1 MNAGVMHAVRP
12 SNNNGSGKQRVL
24 LVDDEPQVLVALEDL
39 LSDEYCV
46 LKAQSGE
53 DALKLIRKDPEIA
66 VVITDQ
72 RMPKMTG
79 DEFLTRLDKHG
90 ATRILLTGYADLSA
104 VIRAVNEGKIFAYV
118 TKPWNAED
126 LWMTVH
132 NAAEHFHLAQELN
145 SERQRLQDKTIL
157 LDSILDCM
165 GEGVVAAD
173 MQGKLLVYNRRAEK
187 ILGVSAASVPPD
199 AWTERFGLHL
209 PDQKTPVPSDQLPLS
224 RILSGESFVEADM
237 FVKNARVPGTAVAVT
252 ATPLT
257 GESGE
262 LAGGIAVLRD
272 VTQQRQLEAQL
283 IQSQKMEAIGQLAGG
298 VAHDFNNLLAVIM
311 GYGELLLGEFVP
323 EDPKGNDVG
332 EMLNAAKRGVAL
344 TRQLLAFSRQQMVQ
358 PAILSLN
365 EIVDGIEKM
374 LRRIIG
380 EHIRLSTKL
389 ATELGRFKADA
400 SQVEQ
405 ILLNLTVNA
414 RDAMPEGGRMRIE
427 TRNVHLDEAAAS
439 SQPGV
444 SAGDYVVL
452 TVADTGTGMDEETKK
467 RVFEPFFTTKEV
479 GKGTGLGLSTVYGI
493 VRQSGGHI
501 VIQSEVGKG
510 ATFEVFFPRAE
521 GAASARRSQAPA
533 APVQKATETVL
544 IVEDDEGVRVVA
556 TRILREQGYTV
567 LEARRASEARRIWEK
582 HGPNIDLLLTDVVM
596 PDINGPKLAEELAKT
611 RPGMR
616 VLYMSGY
623 PGAGGLA
630 TIDGSAPHCIEKPF
644 TPASLAAKVREMLDK
659 GAKPAMLQ

>member
-1 MNAGVMHAVRP
+1 MNVVAAGAEKR
-12 SNNNGSGKQRVL
+12 RVL

-39 LSDEYCV
+39 LSEEFDV

-53 DALKLIRKDPEIA
+53 VALEMIRGQPEIA

-79 DEFLTRLDKHG
+79 DEFLTRLDKYG

-126 LWMTVH
+126 LWLTVH
-132 NAAEHFHLAQELN
+132 NAAEHFHLAQELTN
-145 SERQRLQDKTIL
+145 ERQRLQDKTRL

-165 GEGVVAAD
+165 GEGIVATD
-173 MQGKLLVYNRRAEK
+173 RGGKFLVFNRRAEK
-187 ILGVSAASVPPD
+187 ILGMGATDVSPD
-199 AWTERFGLHL
+199 AWAGKFGLFL
-209 PDQKTPVPSDQLPLS
+209 PDQKTPLPNEQLPMK
-224 RILSGESFVEADM
+224 RILNGESFVEVDM
-237 FVKNARVPGTAVAVT
+237 FVKNAAVPGTAVAVT

-257 GESGE
+257 GETG
-262 LAGGIAVLRD
+262 AVVGGISVLRD
-272 VTQQRQLEAQL
+272 VTQQRQLEVQL

-311 GYGELLLGEFVP
+311 GYGELLLGDFP
-323 EDPKGNDVG
+323 PDDPKGNDVG
-332 EMLNAAKRGVAL
+332 EMLAAAKRGVAL
-344 TRQLLAFSRQQMVQ
+344 TRQLLAFSRQQMIQ
-358 PAILSLN
+358 PTTLDLN
-365 EIVDGIEKM
+365 EIVEGIEKM

-389 ATELGRFKADA
+389 QSDLAHFRADA

-414 RDAMPEGGRMRIE
+414 RDAMPEGGRLHIA
-427 TRNVHLDEAAAS
+427 TRNETLDEATTAPH
-439 SQPGV
+439 PG
-444 SAGDYVVL
+444 ANPGEYVVL
-452 TVADTGTGMDEETKK
+452 SVTDTGVGMSEETKK

-493 VRQSGGHI
+493 VRQSGGFI
-501 VIQSEVGKG
+501 EIRSKLGEGS
-510 ATFEVFFPRAE
+510 TFEVYFPRNEVGQATQQS
-521 GAASARRSQAPA
+521 SAPPAPL
-533 APVQKATETVL
+533 QKATETVL

-556 TRILREQGYTV
+556 SRILRDQGYTV

-582 HGPNIDLLLTDVVM
+582 HGATIDLLLTDVVM
-596 PDINGPKLAEELAKT
+596 PDVNGPRLAEELTKT
-611 RPGMR
+611 RPGLR

-630 TIDGSAPHCIEKPF
+630 VPPGAALSCIEKPF
-644 TPASLAAKVREMLDK
+644 TPSSLAAKVREMF
-659 GAKPAMLQ
+659 GSRRSTPAS

>member
-1 MNAGVMHAVRP
+1 MTATVAPLEKR
-12 SNNNGSGKQRVL
+12 RVL

-39 LSDEYCV
+39 LSEEFSV

-53 DALKLIRKDPEIA
+53 DALKVIRHEPEIA

-79 DEFLTRLDKHG
+79 DEFLTRLDKHA

-126 LWMTVH
+126 LWLTVH
-132 NAAEHFHLAQELN
+132 NAAEHFHLAQELTN
-145 SERQRLQDKTIL
+145 ERQRLQEKTHL

-165 GEGVVAAD
+165 GEGIVATD
-173 MQGKLLVYNRRAEK
+173 REGQCLVFNRRAQK
-187 ILGVSAASVPPD
+187 ILGMGPAHVRPD
-199 AWTERFGLHL
+199 AWGPKYGLHL
-209 PDQKTPVPSDQLPLS
+209 PDQKTPMPSEELPMA
-224 RILSGESFVEADM
+224 RILNGENFVELDM
-237 FVKNARVPGTAVAVT
+237 YVKNAAVPGTAVAVT

-257 GESGE
+257 GENGD
-262 LAGGIAVLRD
+262 LVGGISVLRD
-272 VTQQRQLEAQL
+272 VTQQRLLEAQL

-311 GYGELLLGEFVP
+311 GYGELLLGDFDAS
-323 EDPKGNDVG
+323 DPKGNDVS
-332 EMLNAAKRGVAL
+332 EMLAAAKRGVAL
-344 TRQLLAFSRQQMVQ
+344 TRQLLAFSRQQLVQ
-358 PAILSLN
+358 LAILDLN
-365 EIVDGIEKM
+365 QIVEGIEKM

-380 EHIRLSTKL
+380 EHIRLSTRL
-389 ATELGRFKADA
+389 ATGLGHFKADA
-400 SQVEQ
+400 SQIEQ

-414 RDAMPEGGRMRIE
+414 RDAMPEGGRLAIE
-427 TRNVHLDEAAAS
+427 TRNVRLDEAAAAA
-439 SQPGV
+439 QPGV
-444 SAGDYVVL
+444 SPGDYVVL
-452 TVADTGTGMDEETKK
+452 TVTDTGVGMDEETKK

-501 VIQSEVGKG
+501 VIKSEVGKG
-510 ATFEVFFPRAE
+510 ASFEVYFPRNESGEAT
-521 GAASARRSQAPA
+521 RSSA
-533 APVQKATETVL
+533 APPPVAQKASETVL

-556 TRILREQGYTV
+556 SRILRDQGYHV

-582 HGPNIDLLLTDVVM
+582 HGPSVDLLLTDVVM
-596 PDINGPKLAEELAKT
+596 PDVNGPRLAEELGKT
-611 RPGMR
+611 RPGLR

-623 PGAGGLA
+623 PGAGGLVGPEGGA
-630 TIDGSAPHCIEKPF
+630 LACIEKPF
-644 TPASLAAKVREMLDK
+644 TPSSLAAKVREML
-659 GAKPAMLQ
+659 GSTPTRSLSPLTS

>member
-1 MNAGVMHAVRP
+1 
-12 SNNNGSGKQRVL
+12 VL

-39 LSDEYCV
+39 LSEEFSV

-53 DALKLIRKDPEIA
+53 DALKVIRHEPEIA

-79 DEFLTRLDKHG
+79 DEFLTRLDKHA

-126 LWMTVH
+126 LWLTVH
-132 NAAEHFHLAQELN
+132 NAAEHFHLAQELTN
-145 SERQRLQDKTIL
+145 ERQRLQEKTHL

-165 GEGVVAAD
+165 GEGIVATD
-173 MQGKLLVYNRRAEK
+173 REGQCLVFNRRAQK
-187 ILGVSAASVPPD
+187 ILGMGPAHVRPD
-199 AWTERFGLHL
+199 AWGPKYGLHL
-209 PDQKTPVPSDQLPLS
+209 PDQKTPMPSEELPMA
-224 RILSGESFVEADM
+224 RILNGENFVELDM
-237 FVKNARVPGTAVAVT
+237 YVKNAAVPGTAVAVT

-257 GESGE
+257 GENGD
-262 LAGGIAVLRD
+262 LVGGISVLRD
-272 VTQQRQLEAQL
+272 VTQQRLLEAQL

-311 GYGELLLGEFVP
+311 GYGELLLGDFDAS
-323 EDPKGNDVG
+323 DPKGNDVS
-332 EMLNAAKRGVAL
+332 EMLAAAKRGVAL
-344 TRQLLAFSRQQMVQ
+344 TRQLLAFSRQQLVQ
-358 PAILSLN
+358 LAILDLN
-365 EIVDGIEKM
+365 QIVEGIEKM

-380 EHIRLSTKL
+380 EHIRLSTRL
-389 ATELGRFKADA
+389 ATSLGHFKADA
-400 SQVEQ
+400 SQIEQ

-414 RDAMPEGGRMRIE
+414 RDAMPEGGRLAIE
-427 TRNVHLDEAAAS
+427 TRNVRLDEAAAAA
-439 SQPGV
+439 QPGV
-444 SAGDYVVL
+444 SPGDYVVL
-452 TVADTGTGMDEETKK
+452 TVTDTGVGMDEETKK

-501 VIQSEVGKG
+501 VIKSEVGKG
-510 ATFEVFFPRAE
+510 ASFEVYFPRNESGEAT
-521 GAASARRSQAPA
+521 RSSA
-533 APVQKATETVL
+533 APPPVAQKASETVL

-556 TRILREQGYTV
+556 SRILRDQGYHV

-582 HGPNIDLLLTDVVM
+582 HGPSVDLLLTDVVM
-596 PDINGPKLAEELAKT
+596 PDVNGPRLAEELGKT
-611 RPGMR
+611 RPGLR

-623 PGAGGLA
+623 PGAGGLVGPEGGA
-630 TIDGSAPHCIEKPF
+630 LACIEKPF
-644 TPASLAAKVREMLDK
+644 TPSSLAAKVREML
-659 GAKPAMLQ
+659 GSTPTRSLSPLTS

>member
-1 MNAGVMHAVRP
+1 VMAAATVEHVEKR
-12 SNNNGSGKQRVL
+12 RVL

-39 LSDEYCV
+39 LSDEFCV
-46 LKAQSGE
+46 LKAQSAE
-53 DALKLIRKDPEIA
+53 DALKVIRLEPDIA

-79 DEFLTRLDKHG
+79 DEFLTRLDNHA

-126 LWMTVH
+126 LWLTVH
-132 NAAEHFHLAQELN
+132 NAAEHFQLAQDLTT
-145 SERQRLQDKTIL
+145 ERQRLQSKTHL

-165 GEGVVAAD
+165 GEGIVASD
-173 MQGKLLVYNRRAEK
+173 QGGKMLVFNRRAQK
-187 ILGVSAASVPPD
+187 ILGKGAVSVPPD
-199 AWTERFGLHL
+199 SWGEAYGLQL
-209 PDQKTPVPSDQLPLS
+209 PDQKTPIPRDQLPHT
-224 RILSGESFVEADM
+224 RILNGENFVELDM
-237 FVKNARVPGTAVAVT
+237 FVKNAKVPGTAVAVT

-257 GESGE
+257 GSTG
-262 LAGGIAVLRD
+262 AVVGSISVLRD
-272 VTQQRQLEAQL
+272 VTQQRLLEAQL

-311 GYGELLLGEFVP
+311 GYGELLLGDLP
-323 EDPKGNDVG
+323 SEDPKSNDIG
-332 EMLNAAKRGVAL
+332 EMLAAAKRGVAL
-344 TRQLLAFSRQQMVQ
+344 TRQLLAFSRQQMIQ
-358 PAILSLN
+358 PAVLDLN
-365 EIVDGIEKM
+365 DIVAGIEKM

-389 ATELGRFKADA
+389 QADLGRFKADA

-414 RDAMPEGGRMRIE
+414 RDAMPEGGRLRIE
-427 TRNVHLDEAAAS
+427 TSNVQLDEVEAS
-439 SQPGV
+439 TQPGV
-444 SAGDYVVL
+444 SAGEYVVL
-452 TVADTGTGMDEETKK
+452 TVADTGMGMDESTQK

-501 VIQSEVGKG
+501 VIESELGRG
-510 ATFEVFFPRAE
+510 ASFKVFFPRTE
-521 GAASARRSQAPA
+521 GSASAIKSERAPA
-533 APVQKATETVL
+533 MVAKATETIM
-544 IVEDDEGVRVVA
+544 IVEDDEGVRIVA
-556 TRILREQGYTV
+556 SRILRDQGYTV

-582 HGPNIDLLLTDVVM
+582 HGPSVDLLLTDVVM
-596 PDINGPKLAEELAKT
+596 PDINGPKLAEELARS
-611 RPGMR
+611 RPDLR

-623 PGAGGLA
+623 PGAGGLV
-630 TIDGSAPHCIEKPF
+630 GPQGKSLSCIEKPF
-644 TPASLAAKVREMLDK
+644 TPSSLAARVREML
-659 GAKPAMLQ
+659 GSALARN

>member
-1 MNAGVMHAVRP
+1 MNAMVAQAPQAER
-12 SNNNGSGKQRVL
+12 RRIL

-39 LSDEYCV
+39 LSDEFDV

-53 DALKLIRKDPEIA
+53 DALKMIRGEPEIA

-79 DEFLTRLDKHG
+79 DEFLTRLDKYG

-104 VIRAVNEGKIFAYV
+104 VVRAVNEGKIFAYV
-118 TKPWNAED
+118 TKPWIAED
-126 LWMTVH
+126 LWLTVH
-132 NAAEHFHLAQELN
+132 NAAEHFHLAQELTN
-145 SERQRLQDKTIL
+145 ERQRLQAKTHL

-165 GEGVVAAD
+165 GEGIVATD
-173 MQGKLLVYNRRAEK
+173 QLGKFLVFNRRAER
-187 ILGVSAASVPPD
+187 ILGMGPADVRP
-199 AWTERFGLHL
+199 EGLSEKYGL
-209 PDQKTPVPSDQLPLS
+209 YQPDQKTPIPSDELPMI
-224 RILSGESFVEADM
+224 RILNGESFVQQDM
-237 FVKNARVPGTAVAVT
+237 FVKNQAVPGTAVAVT

-257 GESGE
+257 GEAGDVI
-262 LAGGIAVLRD
+262 GGISVLRD
-272 VTQQRQLEAQL
+272 VTQQRLLEAQL

-323 EDPKGNDVG
+323 DDPKGNDVG
-332 EMLNAAKRGVAL
+332 EMLAAAKRGVAL

-358 PAILSLN
+358 PTTLDLN
-365 EIVDGIEKM
+365 EIVEGIEKM

-389 ATELGRFKADA
+389 ATGLDHFLADG

-414 RDAMPEGGRMRIE
+414 RDAMPEGGRLLIE
-427 TRNVHLDEAAAS
+427 TRNVELDEASAS
-439 SQPGV
+439 TQPGV
-444 SAGDYVVL
+444 VAGRYVVL
-452 TVADTGTGMDEETKK
+452 AVADTGVGMSEEVQK

-501 VIQSEVGKG
+501 VIKSQAGQG
-510 ATFEVFFPRAE
+510 ATFEVYFPRNE
-521 GAASARRSQAPA
+521 SGAAARSSA
-533 APVQKATETVL
+533 APPPSTCRATETVM

-556 TRILREQGYTV
+556 SRILREQGYTV

-582 HGPNIDLLLTDVVM
+582 HGPSIDLLLTDVVM
-596 PDINGPKLAEELAKT
+596 PDINGPRLAEELARS
-611 RPGMR
+611 RPGLR

-623 PGAGGLA
+623 PGAGGLVSPQGEA
-630 TIDGSAPHCIEKPF
+630 LTCIEKPF
-644 TPASLAAKVREMLDK
+644 TPSSLAAKVREIL
-659 GAKPAMLQ
+659 GTGHSAPVC

>member
-1 MNAGVMHAVRP
+1 MMAQVAQVAHAERR
-12 SNNNGSGKQRVL
+12 RVL

-39 LSDEYCV
+39 LSEEFDV

-53 DALKLIRKDPEIA
+53 DALKMIRGEPEIA

-79 DEFLTRLDKHG
+79 DEFLTRLDDNG

-104 VIRAVNEGKIFAYV
+104 VVRAVNEGKIFAYV

-126 LWMTVH
+126 LWLTVH
-132 NAAEHFHLAQELN
+132 NAAEHFHLAQELTN
-145 SERQRLQDKTIL
+145 ERQRLQAKTHL

-165 GEGVVAAD
+165 GEGIVATD
-173 MQGKLLVYNRRAEK
+173 QEGKFLVFNRRAEK
-187 ILGVSAASVPPD
+187 ILGIGPADVRP
-199 AWTERFGLHL
+199 EGLSEKYGLYL
-209 PDQKTPVPSDQLPLS
+209 PDQKTPMPSDQIPMI
-224 RILSGESFVEADM
+224 RILNGESFVQQDI
-237 FVKNARVPGTAVAVT
+237 FVRNQAVTGTAVAVT

-257 GESGE
+257 GEAGDVV
-262 LAGGIAVLRD
+262 GGISVLRD
-272 VTQQRQLEAQL
+272 VTQQRLLEAQL

-323 EDPKGNDVG
+323 DDPKGNDVG
-332 EMLNAAKRGVAL
+332 EMLAAAKRGVAL

-358 PAILSLN
+358 PAVLDLN
-365 EIVDGIEKM
+365 EIVEGIEKM

-389 ATELGRFKADA
+389 AAGLDPLLADG

-414 RDAMPEGGRMRIE
+414 RDAMPEGGRLHIE
-427 TRNVHLDEAAAS
+427 TRNVELDEAAAS
-439 SQPGV
+439 AQPGV
-444 SAGDYVVL
+444 AAGKYVVL
-452 TVADTGTGMDEETKK
+452 SVTDTGTGMSEEIQK

-493 VRQSGGHI
+493 VRQSGGHV
-501 VIQSEVGKG
+501 VIKSQLGQG
-510 ATFEVFFPRAE
+510 ATFEVYFPRNE
-521 GAASARRSQAPA
+521 SGAAARSSA
-533 APVQKATETVL
+533 APPPSPYKATETVM

-556 TRILREQGYTV
+556 SRILREQGYTV

-582 HGPNIDLLLTDVVM
+582 QGASIDLLLTDVVM
-596 PDINGPKLAEELAKT
+596 PDINGPRLAEELART
-611 RPGMR
+611 RPGLR

-623 PGAGGLA
+623 PGAGGLVSPRGEA
-630 TIDGSAPHCIEKPF
+630 LTCIEKPF
-644 TPASLAAKVREMLDK
+644 TPSSLAAKVREMLDS
-659 GAKPAMLQ
+659 GRSAALS

>member
-1 MNAGVMHAVRP
+1 MVAARVEPAEKR
-12 SNNNGSGKQRVL
+12 RVL

-39 LSDEYCV
+39 LSEEFCV

-53 DALKLIRKDPEIA
+53 DALKVIRGEPEIA

-126 LWMTVH
+126 LWLTVH
-132 NAAEHFHLAQELN
+132 NAAEHFHLAQELTA
-145 SERQRLQDKTIL
+145 ERQRLQAKTHL

-165 GEGVVAAD
+165 GEGVVASD
-173 MQGKLLVYNRRAEK
+173 QSGRMLVFNQRAEK
-187 ILGVSAASVPPD
+187 ILGMGPSTVAPD
-199 AWTERFGLHL
+199 GWGAKYGLHL
-209 PDQKTPVPSDQLPLS
+209 SDQKTPMSTDQLPIS
-224 RILSGESFVEADM
+224 RILNGESFVELDM
-237 FVKNARVPGTAVAVT
+237 FVKNSRVPGNAVAVT

-257 GESGE
+257 GAAGE
-262 LAGGIAVLRD
+262 LVGGIAVLRD

-311 GYGELLLGEFVP
+311 GYGELLLGDLDA
-323 EDPKGNDVG
+323 EDPKSNDIS
-332 EMLNAAKRGVAL
+332 EMLAAAKRGVAL

-358 PAILSLN
+358 PDILDLN
-365 EIVDGIEKM
+365 EIVAGIEKM

-389 ATELGRFKADA
+389 ATGLGRFKADA
-400 SQVEQ
+400 GQVEQ
-405 ILLNLTVNA
+405 VLLNLTVNA
-414 RDAMPEGGRMRIE
+414 RDAMPEGGRLRIE
-427 TRNVHLDEAAAS
+427 THDAHIDEAAAAT
-439 SQPGV
+439 QPG
-444 SAGDYVVL
+444 ATPGDYVVL
-452 TVADTGTGMDEETKK
+452 TVADTGIGMDEQTQK

-501 VIQSEVGKG
+501 VIQSELGKG
-510 ATFEVFFPRAE
+510 ATFQVFFPRSVGE
-521 GAASARRSQAPA
+521 DAARKSAPPPA
-533 APVQKATETVL
+533 STHKATETVL

-556 TRILREQGYTV
+556 SRILREQGYTV
-567 LEARRASEARRIWEK
+567 LEARRASEARRLWEK
-582 HGPNIDLLLTDVVM
+582 HGSLVDLLLTDVVM
-596 PDINGPKLAEELAKT
+596 PDINGPRLAEELAKD
-611 RPGMR
+611 RPDLR

-623 PGAGGLA
+623 PGAGGLVGPQGTA
-630 TIDGSAPHCIEKPF
+630 LSCIEKPF
-644 TPASLAAKVREMLDK
+644 TPSSLATKVREML
-659 GAKPAMLQ
+659 GSGQARASLSQS